1 MQFNFSLLWDEKV
14 SLLCIQRKSKL
25 LFCNIQTSLT
35 KQQLVKERG
44 LNSYFCTKFVFR
56 FFLDYVFETSKLIL
70 THTVKILSTKR
81 DKKIV
86 SAFDIKNLLS
96 LIQSHSAHV
105 TIPFQ
110 LHKISSLIS
119 RRIFLGYVA
128 TNIDSYLT
136 DFDV

>member
-70 THTVKILSTKR
+70 TQTVKILSNKR

-86 SAFDIKNLLS
+86 SAFDIK
-96 LIQSHSAHV
+96 
-105 TIPFQ
+105 
-110 LHKISSLIS
+110 KSSIINSVSFRS
-119 RRIFLGYVA
+119 RYDTFPVA
-128 TNIDSYLT
+128 
-136 DFDV
+136 